1 MTNQIGADEKTCPM
15 CAETVKA
22 AAVRCRY
29 CGYDFAG
36 SRMPASGATAPPPS
50 RTGGG
55 LSTLLGAAAVVL
67 VLGYCVSG
75 GGGKSSNDA
84 APARDEALAMM
95 EMRPG
100 AVKVTA
106 AELYQAYEAN
116 EAAAQAQ
123 FSGRLLEVTGTVD
136 GVDLDV
142 MDDPVVKLAT
152 NNPFDNAHVSLID
165 AEKSKAASF
174 GKGQKIIF
182 LCQSISEVIG
192 TPMLSNCIVAQRL

>member
-1 MTNQIGADEKTCPM
+1 MTNQIGADEKSCPM

-29 CGYDFAG
+29 CGYDFAAA
-36 SRMPASGATAPPPS
+36 RMPASAAPAAPRRRS
-50 RTGGG
+50 GGG

-67 VLGYCVSG
+67 VIGYLASSSG
-75 GGGKSSNDA
+75 TKSGSDA
-84 APARDEALAMM
+84 APPRDEALAIM

-123 FSGRLLEVTGTVD
+123 FSGRLLEVSGTVA
-136 GVDLDV
+136 GVDLDIK
-142 MDDPVVKLAT
+142 DDPVVKLAV

-165 AEKSKAASF
+165 AEKSKAAGF
-174 GKGQKIIF
+174 AKGQKIIF
-182 LCQSISEVIG
+182 LCQGIREIIG
-192 TPMLSNCIVAQRL
+192 TPMLSNCIVAERL